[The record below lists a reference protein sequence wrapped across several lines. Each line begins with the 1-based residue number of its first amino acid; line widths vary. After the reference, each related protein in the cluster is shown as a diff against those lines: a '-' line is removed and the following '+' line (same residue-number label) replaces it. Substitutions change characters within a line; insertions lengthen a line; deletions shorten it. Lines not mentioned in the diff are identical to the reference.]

1 MYVLYPERSVS
12 IVNEMKDRAEKGEQI
27 FCDIYMDAE
36 KQADPAKHNTGL
48 FFFRGNPGEKFAIT
62 NSGGGFVYLAA
73 MHDSFPHMQELARR
87 GYNAFALIYRPGAQ
101 SACENLA
108 EPLPLSTNMLGN
120 SRWIRKGI
128 RCGAAQPERVWR
140 PGLLPTEPQHL
151 EKRFMI
157 KVVD

>member
-36 KQADPAKHNTGL
+36 KQADPAKRNTGL

-62 NSGGGFVYLAA
+62 NSGGGFVYVA
-73 MHDSFPHMQELARR
+73 ARR

-140 PGLLPTEPQHL
+140 PGLVPTEPQHL
-151 EKRFMI
+151 EKRFMR

>member
-36 KQADPAKHNTGL
+36 KQADPAKRNTGL

-62 NSGGGFVYLAA
+62 NSGGGFVYVAA

-108 EPLPLSTNMLGN
+108 EPLPLSTNILGN

-140 PGLLPTEPQHL
+140 PGLVPTEPQHL
-151 EKRFMI
+151 EKRFMR